1 MHCKQ
6 QGWPTVFELGIEAA
20 SDFAS
25 VAVLDGER
33 VLASHGWV
41 ITTTASQEL
50 LAAIDAVLR
59 EAGVARNA
67 IGAIAVDT
75 GPGGYGSLRA
85 SVATAQGRAVALGVP
100 LASVHRLEV
109 AAFPYLAPGTPVVA
123 VHDAGRAGLAW
134 AVYAPCDAPESR
146 APETM
151 SPARLDSL
159 DECLRLAP
167 QRALWCGEL
176 SRELLDSLP
185 RVDGTAVE
193 QDTATPSGDTV
204 ARAEMA
210 RTRLV
215 AADVVRLARLHHAY
229 GDAATVDVTYL
240 RPPSIGARR
249 ALG

>member
-1 MHCKQ
+1 MHCRQ

-33 VLASHGWV
+33 VLASHDWV

-75 GPGGYGSLRA
+75 GPGGYGSLRS
-85 SVATAQGRAVALGVP
+85 SVAMAQGMAVALGIP
-100 LASVHRLEV
+100 LAGVHRLAV
-109 AAFPYLAPGTPVVA
+109 AAFPHLAPGTPVVA

-134 AVYAPCDAPESR
+134 AAYAPCDAPESR
-146 APETM
+146 APEVL
-151 SPARLDSL
+151 SAARLDSL
-159 DECLRLAP
+159 EECLRLAP

-176 SRELLDSLP
+176 NRELLDALP

-193 QDTATPSGDTV
+193 QDIAASSGDTV

-210 RTRLV
+210 RTCLA

>member
-1 MHCKQ
+1 M
-6 QGWPTVFELGIEAA
+6 FERASAELGIEAA
-20 SDFAS
+20 LDFAS

-33 VLASHGWV
+33 VLASHDWV
-41 ITTTASQEL
+41 ITTTASREL

-75 GPGGYGSLRA
+75 GPGGYGSLRS
-85 SVATAQGRAVALGVP
+85 SVATAQGMAVALGVP
-100 LASVHRLEV
+100 LAGVHRLEV
-109 AAFPYLAPGTPVVA
+109 AAFPHLAPGTLVVA

-146 APETM
+146 VPEVL

-159 DECLRLAP
+159 EECLRLAP

-176 SRELLDSLP
+176 SRELLDALP
-185 RVDGTAVE
+185 RVDGTAV
-193 QDTATPSGDTV
+193 DTDIAASSGDTV

-210 RTRLV
+210 RTRL
-215 AADVVRLARLHHAY
+215 AAVDVVRLARLHHAY
-229 GDAATVDVTYL
+229 GDAAAIDVTYL

>member
-1 MHCKQ
+1 M
-6 QGWPTVFELGIEAA
+6 FELGIEAA

-25 VAVLDGER
+25 VAVLDGEQL
-33 VLASHGWV
+33 LASHDWV

-85 SVATAQGRAVALGVP
+85 SVATAQGMALALGVP

-109 AAFPYLAPGTPVVA
+109 AAFPHLAPGTPVVA
-123 VHDAGRAGLAW
+123 VHDAGRSGLAW
-134 AVYAPCDAPESR
+134 AAYAPCDAPESR
-146 APETM
+146 VPEVL
-151 SPARLDSL
+151 SAARLDTL
-159 DECLRLAP
+159 EECLRLAP
-167 QRALWCGEL
+167 QRAVWCGEL
-176 SRELLDSLP
+176 SRELLDALP
-185 RVDGTAVE
+185 QVEGVHVAE
-193 QDTATPSGDTV
+193 QDIAASSGDTV
-204 ARAEMA
+204 ARAELT
-210 RTRLV
+210 RTGLA

-229 GDAATVDVTYL
+229 GDAALVDVTYL

-249 ALG
+249 TLG